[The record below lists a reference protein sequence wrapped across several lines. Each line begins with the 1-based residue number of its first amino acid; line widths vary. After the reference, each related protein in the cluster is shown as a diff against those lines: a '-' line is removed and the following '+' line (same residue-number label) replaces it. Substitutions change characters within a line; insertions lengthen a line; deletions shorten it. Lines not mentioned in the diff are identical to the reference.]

1 MIRNLLIIL
10 FFSVLGFEGYSQIAS
25 WNFTGETMVATST
38 AEVYNANMDASN
50 LLTRGA
56 GAAASSG
63 NNSFRTQGFQNNGIS
78 TANTDYFQ
86 FTLSASPGFKMSL
99 SNIDSRVSGTSSYG
113 ASPGASH
120 QYAFSTDGV
129 SFTLINSPSITV
141 GTNQA
146 FSVDLTS
153 VAALQNIPETTTITF
168 RFYVTGQTSTGGW
181 GYFSNSAAASDN
193 GLSINGSI
201 VIASGCTPP
210 MALATTPILS
220 NITQTTADLSWTSPA
235 DGDGVIILAKANAP
249 VDADPVSTITYTAD
263 NNFGMGSEIG
273 VGNYVVYIGNA
284 ASVSLA
290 DLIEATN
297 YHFEIFNYN
306 TTGPCYMTSGLT
318 GSFATTG
325 PELQLEYPVA
335 TNVSCG
341 FTMPYGSI
349 NNGSSSDQTFRI
361 RNLGTADLVLSGLP
375 LVIAGANANQFSIIT
390 QPVSPVTAGGFT
402 DVVVRFSPT
411 SSGSKVA
418 NISLVSNDGDETPC
432 AINLTGTGVTVSMY
446 YRSIGSGPWFST
458 STWESSSDN
467 MTWAPAIATPSSA
480 DNDITIQTGNIVT
493 VSLAVGA
500 DQLTIETG
508 ATLEILSGLFTV
520 ADGTGTDLTVNGI
533 WKLTDGTIITT
544 GSVEINNAAS
554 FQYNKITATTV
565 VVPTCTWNT
574 GSNFE
579 VLATGIAS
587 GFNTTANQAYY
598 NFIWNNPTQPNGVNM
613 SGNVHT
619 INGDFQIL
627 NTGPTLEELR
637 ITGSAINTLNVAGNV
652 IIDVN
657 GILNLSNGN
666 GISTLNIGGNITND
680 GGILLCSDF
689 TSAYGNGII
698 NLSGNLISNGS
709 IIKVGGGTGN
719 KLVMTGTTLQTINS
733 SGGITS
739 GVSLEINNAAG
750 VKLINDLF
758 LENDLIFT
766 LGLFY
771 TNDFTITILGAITG
785 ASSAKYISTSDEL
798 NVSSTNG
805 GLSRLVDITV
815 PANQIVEYPIGPN
828 GIYFMPATLNANS
841 GTDYDNFT
849 ARVTPL
855 GTGGVTPTDAT
866 KCIQYQW
873 EIENSGAA
881 ANINLELQWMVGTEG
896 SNFVGGSGLVIGH
909 WNGSKFDVID
919 PATYNASDPSASS
932 LSGFTDFSP
941 FVVAS
946 ENIALPVRWLNV
958 IAENKSTSIKV
969 SWSTAS
975 EIDNKLFEIERS
987 SDGKSFKTIGQKSP
1001 EYNATIISNYAF
1013 MDNNPTKGINYY
1025 RIKQIDLNGK
1035 SSFSPVASVNF
1046 DSEQLLRIT
1055 NFDQRSIRISGIEG
1069 NASLQI
1075 FDVDGKVV
1083 AFRQIN
1089 NNESY
1094 DFENLR
1100 NGVYFCRVENNNQ
1113 SVTLK
1118 FVLNK

>member
-1 MIRNLLIIL
+1 
-10 FFSVLGFEGYSQIAS
+10 
-25 WNFTGETMVATST
+25 
-38 AEVYNANMDASN
+38 
-50 LLTRGA
+50 
-56 GAAASSG
+56 
-63 NNSFRTQGFQNNGIS
+63 
-78 TANTDYFQ
+78 
-86 FTLSASPGFKMSL
+86 
-99 SNIDSRVSGTSSYG
+99 
-113 ASPGASH
+113 
-120 QYAFSTDGV
+120 
-129 SFTLINSPSITV
+129 
-141 GTNQA
+141 
-146 FSVDLTS
+146 
-153 VAALQNIPETTTITF
+153 
-168 RFYVTGQTSTGGW
+168 
-181 GYFSNSAAASDN
+181 
-193 GLSINGSI
+193 
-201 VIASGCTPP
+201 
-210 MALATTPILS
+210 
-220 NITQTTADLSWTSPA
+220 
-235 DGDGVIILAKANAP
+235 
-249 VDADPVSTITYTAD
+249 
-263 NNFGMGSEIG
+263 
-273 VGNYVVYIGNA
+273 
-284 ASVSLA
+284 
-290 DLIEATN
+290 
-297 YHFEIFNYN
+297 
-306 TTGPCYMTSGLT
+306 
-318 GSFATTG
+318 
-325 PELQLEYPVA
+325 
-335 TNVSCG
+335 
-341 FTMPYGSI
+341 
-349 NNGSSSDQTFRI
+349 
-361 RNLGTADLVLSGLP
+361 
-375 LVIAGANANQFSIIT
+375 
-390 QPVSPVTAGGFT
+390 
-402 DVVVRFSPT
+402 
-411 SSGSKVA
+411 
-418 NISLVSNDGDETPC
+418 
-432 AINLTGTGVTVSMY
+432 
-446 YRSIGSGPWFST
+446 
-458 STWESSSDN
+458 

-1069 NASLQI
+1069 DASLQI
-1075 FDVDGKVV
+1075 FDVNGKVV

-1089 NNESY
+1089 NNDSY

-1100 NGVYFCRVENNNQ
+1100 NGVYFCKAENKNH
-1113 SVTLK
+1113 SCTLR
-1118 FVLNK
+1118 FILNK